1 MESYDRQVEILF
13 NKIANIQEDLE
24 QLYYLNKNKVDL
36 DVIESMQN
44 DISGV
49 HKRFDSLAVTEFVH
63 IKDDI
68 QHLYHL
74 TKDKI
79 DLNMIESMQNDISGV
94 HKRFDSLAVNE
105 FVHIKDDIQHLYHL
119 INANHT
125 QLESNKRNDSLH
137 LHTQTKHVEQMYL
150 TMNKIQTNN
159 LNHIYYLYLLYGGL
173 LGLICFSVYQY
184 IFKYK

>member
-49 HKRFDSLAVTEFVH
+49 HKRFDSLAV
-63 IKDDI
+63 
-68 QHLYHL
+68 
-74 TKDKI
+74 
-79 DLNMIESMQNDISGV
+79 
-94 HKRFDSLAVNE
+94 NE

-125 QLESNKRNDSLH
+125 QLESTYSRIESNKRNDSLH

-159 LNHIYYLYLLYGGL
+159 LTGIYIVSVLLDEKISTSKKIVL
-173 LGLICFSVYQY
+173 N
-184 IFKYK
+184 